1 MATTSHTS
9 PTAAEKLAE
18 IQRRT
23 GSVLSAGLEPCSE
36 YLPRGFEPTI
46 KGYESAL
53 RTIIDATAGL
63 VCAYKPNLAF
73 FESLGPDGW
82 TLLRRIR
89 DAVPRDT
96 LFIADAKRGD
106 IGTTA
111 QHYAR
116 AVFEWLEADA
126 VTLSPLMGR
135 DSAAPFLAYRDKL
148 SFFLTLTSNPGAADF
163 LLQDGLYRRVAT
175 NIAQWNQEFGNC
187 GMVVGAT
194 RAEHIA
200 EVRAIAPNVPFLVP
214 GLGAQKG
221 ELERTAR
228 LGKATSGDGPG
239 LIFHVTR
246 GLLPGADDT
255 GPVADVIRAK
265 ATEWSRK
272 TWAATEE
279 GGQ

>member
-1 MATTSHTS
+1 MPIAS

-23 GSVLSAGLEPCSE
+23 GSVLSAGLEPCRE
-36 YLPRGFEPTI
+36 YLPQGFEPTI
-46 KGYESAL
+46 KGYEAAL
-53 RTIIDATAGL
+53 RTLIDATAGL

-82 TLLRRIR
+82 ALLRRIR
-89 DAVPRDT
+89 DAVPRDV

-106 IGTTA
+106 IGSTA

-116 AVFEWLEADA
+116 AVFEWLDADA
-126 VTLSPLMGR
+126 VTLNPLMGR

-148 SFFLTLTSNPGAADF
+148 SFFLVLTSNPGAADF
-163 LLQDGLYRRVAT
+163 LLDEGLYRRVAT
-175 NIAQWNQEFGNC
+175 GIAQWNEESGNC

-194 RAEHIA
+194 RAEHIS
-200 EVRAIAPNVPFLVP
+200 EIRGIAPGVPFLVP

-228 LGKATSGDGPG
+228 LGRATSGTGPG
-239 LIFHVTR
+239 LVFHVTR
-246 GLLPGADDT
+246 GLLPTPGDS
-255 GPVADVIRAK
+255 GSVAEIIRAK
-265 ATEWSRK
+265 AMDWSNR
-272 TWAATEE
+272 TWAAVEE
-279 GGQ
+279 SAS

>member
-1 MATTSHTS
+1 MATTSHT

-23 GSVLSAGLEPCSE
+23 GSVLSAGLEPCPE

-46 KGYESAL
+46 KGYEAAL
-53 RTIIDATAGL
+53 RTIIEATAGL

-82 TLLRRIR
+82 SLLQRIR

-116 AVFEWLEADA
+116 AVFEWLQADA

-135 DSAAPFLAYRDKL
+135 DSAMPFLAYRDKL

-163 LLQDGLYRRVAT
+163 LLQDNLYRRVAT
-175 NIAQWNQEFGNC
+175 NVAHWNEEFGNC

-200 EVRAIAPNVPFLVP
+200 EVRAIAPSVPFLVP

-228 LGKATSGDGPG
+228 LGRATGGEGPG

-246 GLLPGADDT
+246 GLLPGAEDT

-272 TWAATEE
+272 TWTATQE

>member
-1 MATTSHTS
+1 MPTTS

-23 GSVLSAGLEPCSE
+23 GSVLSAGLEPCPE

-46 KGYESAL
+46 RGYEAAL

-82 TLLRRIR
+82 ALLRRIR
-89 DAVPRDT
+89 DAVPRET

-106 IGTTA
+106 IGSTA
-111 QHYAR
+111 VHYAR
-116 AVFEWLEADA
+116 AVFEWLDADA
-126 VTLSPLMGR
+126 VTLNPLMGR
-135 DSAAPFLAYRDKL
+135 DSAAPFLAYRDRL
-148 SFFLTLTSNPGAADF
+148 SFFLVLTSNPGAADF
-163 LLQDGLYRRVAT
+163 LLDEGLYRRVARSV
-175 NIAQWNQEFGNC
+175 AEWNQENGNC

-194 RAEHIA
+194 RSEHIA
-200 EVRAIAPNVPFLVP
+200 EIRSIAPGVPFLVP

-228 LGKATSGDGPG
+228 LGRATAGDGPG

-246 GLLPGADDT
+246 GLLPGADDA
-255 GPVADVIRAK
+255 GPVADTIRAK
-265 ATEWSRK
+265 ATDWARR
-272 TWAATEE
+272 TWTAVEE
-279 GGQ
+279 SAP